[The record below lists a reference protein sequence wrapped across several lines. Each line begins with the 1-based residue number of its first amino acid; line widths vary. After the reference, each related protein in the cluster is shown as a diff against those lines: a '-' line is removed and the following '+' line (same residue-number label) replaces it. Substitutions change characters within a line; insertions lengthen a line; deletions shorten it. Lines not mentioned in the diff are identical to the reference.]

1 MIVIIFLPRYL
12 IKQQNNF
19 KNMKKIIFVL
29 IAALALS
36 SVQSKAQTWG
46 SVISGSTG
54 SDLVTYLKERATL
67 GNFTQVP
74 GSPGSITNP
83 VSGAAANQ
91 FQLLVGGNPFT
102 TTYVDGNTGNTITNY
117 FFAFSWWN
125 VRYYYVVSTSTAA
138 GTNVVSNYGRT
149 YYSSAANMNSFNN
162 GISGIS
168 AQMTAPTQNVPID
181 GGVSLLLGAGA
192 VAHLRRKKL
201 MSNLKNA

>member
-1 MIVIIFLPRYL
+1 
-12 IKQQNNF
+12 
-19 KNMKKIIFVL
+19 MKKIIFVL
-29 IAALALS
+29 IAALSLS

-54 SDLVTYLKERATL
+54 SDLITFLQQRSTA
-67 GNFTQVP
+67 GSFTQVP
-74 GSPGSITNP
+74 GAGTTGSAETTY
-83 VSGAAANQ
+83 ANQ
-91 FQLLVGGNPFT
+91 FQLLDGGNPFT
-102 TTYVDGNTGNTITNY
+102 TTYVDANSGNTITNY

-138 GTNVVSNYGRT
+138 GTGDISQYGRT
-149 YYSSAANMNSFNN
+149 YYASAGNMNTYNN
-162 GISGIS
+162 AISGIS

-201 MSNLKNA
+201 MSKLKNA